1 MKLNDNKNGMKLD
14 DNPEFVYFILELI
27 DWKLEFTDVE
37 PSECVH
43 LVCNEQL
50 FLTRKMMLS

>member
-50 FLTRKMMLS
+50 FLTRKMM